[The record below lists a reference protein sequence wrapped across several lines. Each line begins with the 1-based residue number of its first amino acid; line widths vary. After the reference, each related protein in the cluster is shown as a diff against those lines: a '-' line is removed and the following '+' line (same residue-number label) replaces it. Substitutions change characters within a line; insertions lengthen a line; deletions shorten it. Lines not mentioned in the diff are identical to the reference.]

1 MKGAV
6 PAKVLHEECA
16 AVLSLEEFNEAV
28 FLEKID
34 NLGTGAPYHDFL
46 FERWP
51 DSHPALGIDG
61 KERLLD

>member
-28 FLEKID
+28 FLE
-34 NLGTGAPYHDFL
+34 
-46 FERWP
+46 R
-51 DSHPALGIDG
+51 
-61 KERLLD
+61 